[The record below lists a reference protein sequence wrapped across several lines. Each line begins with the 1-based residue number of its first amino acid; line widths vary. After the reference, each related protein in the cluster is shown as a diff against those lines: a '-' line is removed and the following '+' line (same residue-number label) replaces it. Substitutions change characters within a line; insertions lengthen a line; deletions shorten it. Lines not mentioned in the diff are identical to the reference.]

1 MGENALMTKIVI
13 SVVIAFAFLVWV
25 LLTDYEA
32 TRTTQLP
39 LMLMTVVAIG
49 VALFNGALIYNRIN
63 KPNK

>member
-1 MGENALMTKIVI
+1 MTAARC

-49 VALFNGALIYNRIN
+49 VAIFNGALIYNRIA

>member
-1 MGENALMTKIVI
+1 MTKIVI
-13 SVVIAFAFLVWV
+13 SVVIAFAFLV

-39 LMLMTVVAIG
+39 LMLMTVVTIG

>member
-1 MGENALMTKIVI
+1 MTAARC
-13 SVVIAFAFLVWV
+13 SVVIAFAFLV

-49 VALFNGALIYNRIN
+49 VAIFNGALIYNRIA

>member
-1 MGENALMTKIVI
+1 MTKIVI